1 LGVQGD
7 RLSAVGPLEIWSKSL
22 SDGSKA
28 VALFN
33 HAELERSM
41 TLSDVDL
48 KKANLHYVWTVKDIA
63 IENGIYT
70 AVVPK
75 HGVVPLRIQNSH
87 LNIR

>member
-1 LGVQGD
+1 
-7 RLSAVGPLEIWSKSL
+7 
-22 SDGSKA
+22 
-28 VALFN
+28 
-33 HAELERSM
+33 M
-41 TLSDVDL
+41 TLKLSDVDL